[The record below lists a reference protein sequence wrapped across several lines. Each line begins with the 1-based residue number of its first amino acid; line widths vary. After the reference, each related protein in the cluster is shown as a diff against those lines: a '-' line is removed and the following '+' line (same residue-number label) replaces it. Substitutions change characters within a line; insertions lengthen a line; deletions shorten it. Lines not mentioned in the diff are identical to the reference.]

1 MICRRVEFIP
11 AAAKIN
17 RTYAKS
23 IPARVEMLPAGV
35 EIISGGV
42 ETASASLELIPTAA
56 PQTFSNGKSA
66 SATQMLLSA
75 ACKIGHVD
83 LKTPFGSPP
92 ANFRRPSGA
101 FTLPAGTRNLLARG
115 REPFDGGAVEDV
127 AVGGVEAGAVAGAV
141 PGFLL
146 VVEGDDAPQ
155 VGADGGE
162 LVERAGV
169 VAEEGHF
176 REAA

>member
-66 SATQMLLSA
+66 SATQMLPSAHPRLISA
-75 ACKIGHVD
+75 A
-83 LKTPFGSPP
+83 PP
-92 ANFRRPSGA
+92 GLSLYLPELATYS
-101 FTLPAGTRNLLARG
+101 PAGESPSMAGPLRTWPSVG
-115 REPFDGGAVEDV
+115 SKREPWQGQSQDFSLSLKATTHPKWVQTAENSWS
-127 AVGGVEAGAVAGAV
+127 
-141 PGFLL
+141 
-146 VVEGDDAPQ
+146 AP
-155 VGADGGE
+155 ASSRKRATF
-162 LVERAGV
+162 ERP
-169 VAEEGHF
+169 
-176 REAA
+176 R